1 VTNPA
6 DLIEVAREGL
16 ILALLLSLPILG
28 AALIAGLLTTLLQM
42 VTKVSEPVLTYVPR
56 IVAVVLAV
64 ILVGPWMGGRLANFA
79 ERVWSMI
86 QAVGN

>member
-28 AALIAGLLTTLLQM
+28 AALIAGLLTALLQM

-64 ILVGPWMGGRLANFA
+64 IFVGPWMGGRLANFA
-79 ERVWSMI
+79 ERIWSMI
-86 QAVGN
+86 QVVGN